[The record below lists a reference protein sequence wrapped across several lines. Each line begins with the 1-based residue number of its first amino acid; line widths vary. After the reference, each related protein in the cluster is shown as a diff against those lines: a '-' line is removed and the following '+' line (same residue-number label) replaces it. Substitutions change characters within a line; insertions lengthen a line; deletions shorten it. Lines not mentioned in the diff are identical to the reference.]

1 LRGKN
6 LSVTFPRAPGFMNTF
21 PMKTFITLVTLGAL
35 LGAPILAQA
44 KINRIVEKT
53 FTVQEGGDLK
63 VQTSGGDIQILSGNG
78 NEVKVTA
85 RERINADSEAKA
97 DELLQDLDLTI
108 EQQGN
113 NVLARAKYAKTGG
126 WRWGSTPVT
135 VSFTVVVPKRY
146 NVDLNTSGGNI
157 GLESLV
163 GHAHLRTS
171 GGNLQLD
178 RIDGEIDG
186 NTSGGNIDLKEGTAK
201 VKLSTSGGDIHVDRA
216 GGEADLST
224 SGGNIVINSVLGRLN
239 ASTSGGDI
247 KATIE
252 GELKGSC
259 DLSTSGGNVVVA
271 VEKSAA
277 FDLKS
282 RTSGGSV
289 NADGLTITIDKGGIG
304 KSSLSGKVNGGGP
317 LLALGTSGGDIRIR
331 TK

>member
-1 LRGKN
+1 
-6 LSVTFPRAPGFMNTF
+6 
-21 PMKTFITLVTLGAL
+21 MKTFITLITLGTL
-35 LGAPILAQA
+35 LSAPVLGHA
-44 KINRIVEKT
+44 KINRVVEKT

-97 DELLQDLDLTI
+97 DELLQDLELTL

-113 NVLARAKYAKTGG
+113 NVLAKAKYTKTGS
-126 WRWGSTPVT
+126 WHWGTTPVT

-163 GHAHLRTS
+163 GRAHLRTS
-171 GGNLQLD
+171 GGNLKLD
-178 RIDGEIDG
+178 RVDGEIDG
-186 NTSGGNIDLKEGTAK
+186 NTSGGNINLHEGTAT

-224 SGGNIVINSVLGRLN
+224 SGGNIVIDSVLGRLN

-252 GELKGSC
+252 GELKGNC
-259 DLSTSGGNVVVA
+259 DLSTSGGNVTVA
-271 VEKSAA
+271 VAKNAA
-277 FDLKS
+277 FNLKS
-282 RTSGGSV
+282 HTSGGSV
-289 NADGLTITIDKGGIG
+289 DADGLTIAIEKGGLG

-317 LLALGTSGGDIRIR
+317 LLSLGTSGGDIRVR
-331 TK
+331 AK